1 MPSATVYSKP
11 LLPRCSRVP
20 YPFIFPPKDT
30 QVKNEETKVLR
41 GRQTRP

>member
-11 LLPRCSRVP
+11 LLSRRSHVP

-30 QVKNEETKVLR
+30 QGKKEETKVLR
-41 GRQTRP
+41 GRQTQP